1 MKKKLPLILILLCA
15 CVVVIG
21 ITGLISARGGEA
33 AGSAHG
39 EHERVSS
46 AQGANDGSQVRRGNA
61 ALPDAHALLDV
72 KVPASVKSQ
81 CKDYAGFRLS
91 FNADNH
97 TPNWVAW
104 ELLAAETEG
113 KVSRKNTFWT
123 DEEVAGCPNA
133 NDYKKSGYD
142 KGHMCPA
149 ADQKWSEQ
157 AMYDCFSFTNMT
169 PQDGALNSCAWQTL
183 EKKERKWAMRDS
195 AILIVA
201 GPIYE
206 KSDTKRIGNSGVRV
220 PSAFFKVFA
229 APYLDEPRGIA
240 FVYPN
245 MSSPGNME
253 NYVMTIDD
261 VEKLTGFDFFYNLPD
276 EVENNIE
283 SVASFRDW
291 NKQ

>member
-21 ITGLISARGGEA
+21 ITGLISARSGEA
-33 AGSAHG
+33 AGSTHG

-46 AQGANDGSQVRRGNA
+46 AQGANDGLQVQRGNA
-61 ALPDAHALLDV
+61 ALPDADALLDV

-81 CKDYAGFRLS
+81 CKDYEGFRLS

-104 ELLAAETEG
+104 ELLAAETDG
-113 KVSRKNTFWT
+113 QVSRKNTFWT
-123 DEEVAGCPNA
+123 DDDVEGCPNV

-169 PQDGALNSCAWQTL
+169 PQDGALNSGAWQTL

-206 KSDTKRIGNSGVRV
+206 KSDTKRIGANGVRV

-276 EVENNIE
+276 ELENSIE

>member
-15 CVVVIG
+15 CAVVIG
-21 ITGLISARGGEA
+21 VTGLISANGA
-33 AGSAHG
+33 A
-39 EHERVSS
+39 E
-46 AQGANDGSQVRRGNA
+46 GNA
-61 ALPDAHALLDV
+61 AEYKQDSTSASESARGERKVQRGGASLPDADQLLDV
-72 KVPASVKSQ
+72 KLPAGVKSQ
-81 CKDYAGFRLS
+81 CKDYEGFRLS

-104 ELLAAETEG
+104 ELLASEAEG
-113 KVSRKNTFWT
+113 VVPRKDKFWT
-123 DEEVAGCPNA
+123 DDELEGCPDA
-133 NDYKKSGYD
+133 DDYRKSGYD

-157 AMYDCFSFTNMT
+157 AMYDCFSFANMT
-169 PQDGALNSCAWQTL
+169 PQDGALNSGAWQTL

-206 KSDTKRIGNSGVRV
+206 KSDTMRIGANGVRV
-220 PSAFFKVFA
+220 PSAFFKVIA
-229 APYLDEPRGIA
+229 APYLDKPRGIA

-253 NYVMTIDD
+253 NYVLTIDD

-276 EVENNIE
+276 DLEENIE

>member
-1 MKKKLPLILILLCA
+1 MKKKLPLILILLCV
-15 CVVVIG
+15 CVVVVG
-21 ITGLISARGGEA
+21 VTGLILAHGGEG
-33 AGSAHG
+33 AGNTKHEQACASSSNDAHD
-39 EHERVSS
+39 RR
-46 AQGANDGSQVRRGNA
+46 QVLPGNA
-61 ALPDAHALLDV
+61 ALPDADSLLDV

-81 CKDYAGFRLS
+81 CKDYTGFRLS

-104 ELLAAETEG
+104 ALLAAETEG

-123 DEEVAGCPNA
+123 DDEVAGCPNA

-169 PQDGALNSCAWQTL
+169 PQDGALNSGAWQTL

-206 KSDTKRIGNSGVRV
+206 KSDTMRIGNSGVRV

-261 VEKLTGFDFFYNLPD
+261 VEKLTGLDFFYNLPD
-276 EVENNIE
+276 ELENSIE